1 MSDCD
6 DWFISLGHNMNDIRL
21 IRRCTAPMMVLPH
34 QTEDENCI
42 SDIIQITE
50 PEASYLTSGF
60 CLSAI

>member
-1 MSDCD
+1 
-6 DWFISLGHNMNDIRL
+6 MNDIRL
-21 IRRCTAPMMVLPH
+21 IRRCTAQMMARPH

-42 SDIIQITE
+42 SDIIHITE